1 MCAYRR
7 VVEVQHVVVTYAT
20 AVLMGPGCRN
30 IVAQVVQLELQTDR
44 GRDRLKG
51 RETGRGGRETQEW
64 IQIEGQTSRETE
76 RQDKRQT
83 SR

>member
-30 IVAQVVQLELQTDR
+30 IVAQVVQLELQTD
-44 GRDRLKG
+44 KG
-51 RETGRGGRETQEW
+51 ERPVEGETDG
-64 IQIEGQTSRETE
+64 S
-76 RQDKRQT
+76 K
-83 SR
+83 